1 MRYDHILKAVL
12 NTFIFDDAGMRE
24 NNMSEIVKRVEF
36 VFRDKTYEQRA
47 DKSDK
52 RWLDDAIEE
61 VFQGILNYLKALEAD
76 SKE

>member
-1 MRYDHILKAVL
+1 
-12 NTFIFDDAGMRE
+12 
-24 NNMSEIVKRVEF
+24 MSEIVKRVEF